1 MTQSLTLA
9 PDNVPAIAPE
19 VFRRVWRTSLD
30 QPGFALLRFA
40 RAVSSFE
47 LRRAMVEL
55 VATFPTVRTG
65 ELPAGSPEPPPV
77 FVPERFGRF
86 DQQVS
91 SKFHRDGAPPA
102 SLLVLGYEPTVV
114 FSRFW
119 IADSSAAASAA
130 GLSLKDYLAAHNPM
144 FPDGEAKLAP
154 HITELDLPRGEAFL
168 VVVNN
173 SLLPL
178 DGTNPLGVLH
188 KAVIPSP
195 DPAGRRVINSIGFTP
210 HAPGVGLP
218 PTELERF
225 LARDDLD

>member
-1 MTQSLTLA
+1 LNSLTLD
-9 PDNVPAIAPE
+9 PDDVPAIAPE
-19 VFRRVWRTSLD
+19 VFRRVWRTALD
-30 QPGFALLRFA
+30 QPGFALLRLA
-40 RAVSSFE
+40 RAVSSRE
-47 LRRAMVEL
+47 LRGATVEL
-55 VATFPTVRTG
+55 VGAFPV
-65 ELPAGSPEPPPV
+65 A

-102 SLLVLGYEPTVV
+102 SLLVLGYEPTAV

-119 IADSSAAASAA
+119 IADSSAAAEAA

-154 HITELDLPRGEAFL
+154 FVTELGLPHGEAFL

-178 DGTNPLGVLH
+178 DGANPLGVLH

-195 DPAGRRVINSIGFTP
+195 DLTGPRNGIEDSGRAGREQRRVINSIGFTP
-210 HAPGVGLP
+210 LAPGVGLP
-218 PTELERF
+218 PAELERF
-225 LARDDLD
+225 LTRDDLD